1 MLRAA
6 KEVDPAEDILQRIL
20 LAVQTSTPLV
30 ARIVH
35 SRMCVVESKAV
46 VVPLVQLA
54 VDASED
60 VLDGERTAILAW
72 PDRSVPTITRVRSF
86 EVEDA

>member
-6 KEVDPAEDILQRIL
+6 EEVDPAEDILQRIL

-46 VVPLVQLA
+46 VPLVQLA

-60 VLDGERTAILAW
+60 VLDGEC
-72 PDRSVPTITRVRSF
+72 DQQ
-86 EVEDA
+86 